1 MWAILD
7 KRTARNSRA
16 IIMETKSNPFYEWQ
30 LSIPQQDDRSLIVP
44 LLLSQTTPA
53 GGSEHDNRS
62 VHWSSHQAIGL
73 FLFNIYKIAH
83 QTTASTAQWP
93 LLSAFTPVPNWVQT
107 VQVSVQLVKQNET
120 WFLSFACFIS
130 YENRFYSGVQKIFT
144 KFNCFIFQLSEF
156 VSNTGVG
163 VGEEGYILLKYLA

>member
-62 VHWSSHQAIGL
+62 VH
-73 FLFNIYKIAH
+73 
-83 QTTASTAQWP
+83 
-93 LLSAFTPVPNWVQT
+93 
-107 VQVSVQLVKQNET
+107 
-120 WFLSFACFIS
+120 
-130 YENRFYSGVQKIFT
+130 
-144 KFNCFIFQLSEF
+144 
-156 VSNTGVG
+156 
-163 VGEEGYILLKYLA
+163 